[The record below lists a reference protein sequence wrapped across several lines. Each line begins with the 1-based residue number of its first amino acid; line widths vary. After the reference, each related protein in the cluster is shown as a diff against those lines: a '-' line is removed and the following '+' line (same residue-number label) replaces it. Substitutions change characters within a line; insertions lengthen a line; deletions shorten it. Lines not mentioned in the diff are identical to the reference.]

1 MEERYASG
9 NTPVVKLYVNH
20 GEGDISPLP
29 YKYHNLMKH
38 LFLFL
43 LLALSITSCK
53 NEERVTFYEDMFY
66 FTKKLSSAE
75 GYISPITTLSA
86 KSNSQV
92 ELLVWRNAF
101 AAKDHPNQNVQIIVD
116 QKLSTAEV
124 GHDFSI
130 SDSSL
135 DFKGNDNTSIPISVD
150 THSATGKTI
159 VLQLVYEYYNECP
172 ADTRRSDRL
181 KINIK

>member
-1 MEERYASG
+1 
-9 NTPVVKLYVNH
+9 
-20 GEGDISPLP
+20 
-29 YKYHNLMKH
+29 MKR
-38 LFLFL
+38 LLLFL

-75 GYISPITTLSA
+75 SYISPITTLTA

-124 GHDFSI
+124 GRDFSI

-135 DFKGNDNTSIPISVD
+135 DFKGDNTSIPISVD
-150 THSATGKTI
+150 IHSATGKTI

-172 ADTRRSDRL
+172 ADTRRADRL
-181 KINIK
+181 KIHIK